1 MLVVYR
7 NFLGESHPAAGER
20 SEGVFGGRGERVD
33 GARSESGA
41 AREQAVVG
49 EGVEGFS
56 QYGGACTTICF
67 SVFIAVVRAFTAV
80 SRVIFSWRII
90 STAPS
95 AVLGMAVD

>member
-20 SEGVFGGRGERVD
+20 PEGVCGGRGERVD

-56 QYGGACTTICF
+56 QDRRGVHDDLF